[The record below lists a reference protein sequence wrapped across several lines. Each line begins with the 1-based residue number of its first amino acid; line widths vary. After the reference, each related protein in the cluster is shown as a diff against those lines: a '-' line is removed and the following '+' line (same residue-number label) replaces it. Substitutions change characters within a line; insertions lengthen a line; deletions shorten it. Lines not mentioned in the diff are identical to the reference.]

1 MADFNFEELLEGYL
15 PEDPTKGEER
25 EVTIVKKEMIF
36 TYLDINGKLEGRVR
50 TEEVTDFKEGDV
62 LKVQII
68 NEDKDGNYVICS
80 RRRVE
85 QQENI
90 GRLNEAFAN
99 GEVVKAK
106 VIKQVKGGYGVE
118 ILKINAFM
126 PNSLSS
132 FRPDDKAVGKEINV
146 IIKEVKVEKNGVKVL
161 VSRKDVKAKKDK
173 ENFDAVDLNGIYE
186 VEIKD
191 LLDFGLSVTVENL
204 SGFIHISE
212 LSWNR
217 VEKIADKYK
226 VGDKLQAKVIEKDKV
241 KKSVKL
247 SVKQLSQDPWSNIE
261 MKYPVDAEIEGKVVR
276 VSNFGAFV
284 ELEPGIEGLVHISD
298 LTWSKKIKN
307 IDDFVKIGDKIKV
320 KVILL
325 DTTDKKLK
333 LSIKSLEKN
342 PWEVINENNS
352 VGSIL
357 KGKVVEVKDFGVF
370 VEVEQ
375 GVDAFIH
382 ISDFAWEK
390 VNKDYYK
397 IGDEIEFKVI
407 EIDGQNQKIK
417 GSVKQLTKSPWE
429 TLKES
434 YKVGDRVKR
443 TVTSLTDFGMFVE
456 VEKGIDGMIHISEV
470 SKDFLKNISDKYKVG
485 DEIEAEIIEIN
496 DDKEKVKFS
505 IKKIEISKQR
515 AEEREN
521 IEKYSVSG
529 DNE

>member
-15 PEDPTKGEER
+15 PEDPTRGEER
-25 EVTIVKKEMIF
+25 EVTIVKKEMNF

-50 TEEVTDFKEGDV
+50 TEEVVDFNEGDV
-62 LKVQII
+62 IKVQII
-68 NEDKDGNYVICS
+68 NEDKEGNYVICS
-80 RRRVE
+80 RRKVE
-85 QQENI
+85 QQENVSK
-90 GRLNEAFAN
+90 LNEIFAN
-99 GEVVKAK
+99 AEVTKAR
-106 VIKQVKGGYGVE
+106 VIKQIKGGYAVE
-118 ILKINAFM
+118 VLKINAFM

-132 FRPDDKAVGKEINV
+132 FRPDEKVAGKEINV
-146 IIKEVKVEKNGVKVL
+146 IIKEIKTEKNGVKVL

-173 ENFDAVDLNGIYE
+173 ENFDSVDLAGVYE
-186 VEIKD
+186 VEVKE
-191 LLDFGLSVTVENL
+191 LLDFGLSVNVGPL

-217 VEKIADKYK
+217 VEKISEAYK
-226 VGDKLQAKVIEKDKV
+226 VGDKFQAKVIEKDKV

-247 SVKQLSQDPWSNIE
+247 SVKQLSQDPWSNIAL
-261 MKYPVDAEIEGKVVR
+261 KYPVDAEVEGKVVR

-307 IDDFVKIGDKIKV
+307 IDDFVKVGDIIKV

-325 DTTDKKLK
+325 DTAEKKLK
-333 LSIKSLEKN
+333 LSIKSLEAN
-342 PWEVINENNS
+342 PWEILTAKS
-352 VGSIL
+352 GVGSLL

-390 VNKDYYK
+390 VSKDTYK

-407 EIDGQNQKIK
+407 EIDADNQKIK
-417 GSVKQLTKSPWE
+417 GSVKQLSKSPWE
-429 TLKES
+429 PLKET

-443 TVTSLTDFGMFVE
+443 TVTSLTDFGMFIE

-496 DDKEKVKFS
+496 DEKEKVKLS
-505 IKKIEISKQR
+505 IKKIEIAAQR
-515 AEEREN
+515 AEEKEN

-529 DNE
+529 DQE

>member
-25 EVTIVKKEMIF
+25 EVTIVKKEMIY

-50 TEEVTDFKEGDV
+50 TEEVSDFKEGDV
-62 LKVQII
+62 IKVQIL
-68 NEDKDGNYVICS
+68 NEDKEGNYIICS
-80 RRRVE
+80 RRRIE
-85 QQENI
+85 QQENL
-90 GRLNEAFAN
+90 GKLNEIF
-99 GEVVKAK
+99 EKEESVKAK

-118 ILKINAFM
+118 VLKINAFM

-132 FRPDDKAVGKEINV
+132 FRPDEKVIGKEINV
-146 IIKEVKVEKNGVKVL
+146 IIKEVKTEKNGTKVL
-161 VSRKDVKAKKDK
+161 VSRKDVKLRKDK
-173 ENFDAVDLNGIYE
+173 ENFDAVEINGIYE
-186 VEIKD
+186 VEVKD
-191 LLDFGLSVTVENL
+191 VLDFGLSVKVESL

-217 VEKIADKYK
+217 VEKLSDKYK
-226 VGDKLQAKVIEKDKV
+226 AGDKFQAKVIEKDKA

-247 SVKQLSQDPWSNIE
+247 SIKQLSQDPWANIE
-261 MKYPVDAEIEGKVVR
+261 MKYPVDAEVEGKVVR

-307 IDDFVKIGDKIKV
+307 IDDFVKVGDKIKV
-320 KVILL
+320 KVIVL
-325 DTTDKKLK
+325 DTVEKKLK

-342 PWEVINENNS
+342 PWDLINENNQIGS
-352 VGSIL
+352 VL
-357 KGKVVEVKDFGVF
+357 KGKVVEVKDFGIF

-382 ISDFAWEK
+382 ISDFSWDK

-397 IGDEIEFKVI
+397 LGDEVEFKVI
-407 EIDGQNQKIK
+407 EIDGKNQKIK

-429 TLKES
+429 TLKET
-434 YKVGDRVKR
+434 YKVGDRIKR
-443 TVTSLTDFGMFVE
+443 AITSLTDFGMFVE

-470 SKDFLKNISDKYKVG
+470 SKDFLKNISDKYSVG
-485 DEIEAEIIEIN
+485 DEVEAEIIEIN
-496 DDKEKVKFS
+496 DDKEKVKLS
-505 IKKIEISKQR
+505 IKRIEIANQK
-515 AEEREN
+515 AEEKE
-521 IEKYSVSG
+521 ILEKYSVSG
-529 DNE
+529 EE

>member
-15 PEDPTKGEER
+15 PEDPTRGEER
-25 EVTIVKKEMIF
+25 EATIVKKEMTY

-50 TEEVTDFKEGDV
+50 TDEVVDFKEGDTI
-62 LKVQII
+62 KVQII
-68 NEDKDGNYVICS
+68 NEDKEGDYVICS
-80 RRRVE
+80 RRKIE
-85 QQENI
+85 QQENLSK
-90 GRLNEAFAN
+90 LNEIFNNQEA
-99 GEVVKAK
+99 VKAR
-106 VIKQVKGGYGVE
+106 VIKQIKGGYAVE
-118 ILKINAFM
+118 VLKINAFM

-132 FRPDDKAVGKEINV
+132 FRPDEKVAGKEITV
-146 IIKEVKVEKNGVKVL
+146 IVKEIKTEKNGVKVL

-173 ENFDAVDLNGIYE
+173 ENFDAVDLDGIYDVE
-186 VEIKD
+186 VKD
-191 LLDFGLSVTVENL
+191 VLDFGLSVSVGPL

-217 VEKIADKYK
+217 IEKIADAFKI
-226 VGDKLQAKVIEKDKV
+226 GDKFQAKVIEKDKV

-247 SVKQLSQDPWSNIE
+247 SVKQLSQDPWSNITL
-261 MKYPVDAEIEGKVVR
+261 KYPVDAEVEGTVVR

-307 IDDFVKIGDKIKV
+307 IDDFVKVGDKIKV

-325 DTTDKKLK
+325 DTAEKRLK
-333 LSIKSLEKN
+333 LSIKSLEAN
-342 PWEVINENNS
+342 PWDVITSKNGVNS
-352 VGSIL
+352 VL

-390 VNKDYYK
+390 VSKDTYK
-397 IGDEIEFKVI
+397 IGDIVEFKVI
-407 EIDGQNQKIK
+407 EIDAENQKIK
-417 GSVKQLTKSPWE
+417 GSIKQLTKSPWE
-429 TLKES
+429 SLKDN

-443 TVTSLTDFGMFVE
+443 AITSLTDFGMFIE

-496 DDKEKVKFS
+496 DEKEKVKLS
-505 IKKIEISKQR
+505 IKKIEIAKQK
-515 AEEREN
+515 AEEREI

-529 DNE
+529 EEE